1 MKRQIRYN
9 VFETNS
15 SMCHSLQLMT
25 KADYDEFIRKDE
37 SDEWVWSR
45 WRKKW
50 VKVNSDEYDEDCTNS
65 YFDEEADYE
74 IKEFT
79 TPSGD
84 IVVGISYAKEDR

>member
-25 KADYDEFIRKDE
+25 KADYDEFIGKDE

>member
-25 KADYDEFIRKDE
+25 KANYDEFIRKDE

-50 VKVNSDEYDEDCTNS
+50 VKVDSDEYDEDCTNS

>member
-25 KADYDEFIRKDE
+25 KADYDEFIIKDE

-65 YFDEEADYE
+65 YFDEDADYE

-84 IVVGISYAKEDR
+84 VVVGISYAKEDR